1 MTTLQDAYTNNTTR
15 SVRPGS
21 GSGSAIPALRT
32 SEPPPEVSVCIV
44 NWNCRELLRKCL
56 HSLFDQTQ
64 GACFEV
70 VVVDNAS
77 VDGAAEMVAAEFPD
91 VVLVRNSANLG
102 FSRGNNQAAAAARGK
117 YLFFLNNDTE
127 LAPNTLAEFVTFSR
141 DNPEVGMVG
150 PRLRGA
156 DGSFQISYRRKPT
169 LGALLHRVTLLRWTG
184 LFRRSYY
191 EYRRDSFEPEGM
203 REVEVL
209 MGAAVFLSRDVFE
222 QSGRWDERY
231 RFGGEDLDLSTQVG
245 QRRPVVY
252 FSNVEVLHYGR
263 VSSRANVG
271 FSAPNVAIGY
281 VHYFRKAGASR
292 AALLT
297 YKALVTLDAPVQI
310 AFKLTQ
316 ASWRCLTGRP
326 AKARKSL
333 LAARGV
339 WHFLTGELRRFWC
352 A

>member
-1 MTTLQDAYTNNTTR
+1 MALLHDALPTLTPDFTGPRSDTT
-15 SVRPGS
+15 P
-21 GSGSAIPALRT
+21 PAVSCPT
-32 SEPPPEVSVCIV
+32 GPVVSVCIV

-56 HSLFDQTQ
+56 GSVLGQPQ
-64 GACFEV
+64 GVRFEV

-77 VDGAAEMVAAEFPD
+77 ADGAADMVADQFPG

-102 FSRGNNQAAAAARGK
+102 FSRGNNQAAAAARGR

-127 LAPNTLAEFVTFSR
+127 LAPDTLAEFVTFAEA
-141 DNPEVGMVG
+141 NPDVGMVG

-156 DGSFQISYRRKPT
+156 DGAYQIAYRRKPT
-169 LGALLHRVTLLRWTG
+169 LGALLHRVSLLRWTG
-184 LFRRSYY
+184 LFRRAYY
-191 EYRRDSFEPEGM
+191 EYRRDTFEPDGV

-209 MGAAVFLSRDVFE
+209 MGAAVFLSRDAFE

-245 QRRPVVY
+245 RRRSVVY

-271 FSAPNVAIGY
+271 FAAPNVAIGY
-281 VHYFRKAGASR
+281 VHYFRKAGAGR
-292 AALLT
+292 LPLLA
-297 YKALVTLDAPVQI
+297 YKILVTVDAPVQI
-310 AFKLTQ
+310 AAKVVQ
-316 ASWRCLTGRP
+316 AGWRRLTGRP
-326 AKARKSL
+326 AKAAKSW

-339 WHFLTGELRRFWC
+339 WHFLTGELPRFWR